1 MMPVQVT
8 LDSLLK
14 QRGMSG
20 KDLAQ
25 KVGLSE
31 TQLSLFRSNK
41 VKGIRFST
49 LSRLCL
55 VLDCEPGELLSYTRD
70 QADLAD

>member
-1 MMPVQVT
+1 MPVQVT
-8 LDSLLK
+8 LDALLK
-14 QRGMSG
+14 QRKMSG
-20 KDLAQ
+20 KDLAERI
-25 KVGLSE
+25 GLSE

-55 VLDCEPGELLSYTRD
+55 VLECEPGELLSYDRD
-70 QADLAD
+70 GADLAD